1 MSEAEVPDGFRPV
14 ADAADLAEGEPT
26 RVSVDGQPVA
36 LVRHEGDAFA
46 VDDRCPH
53 MGFPLSEGSVDEGV
67 LTCHWHHARFELSG
81 GDTFDPWANDVLA
94 YPVVEADGTVYVD
107 PNPDPD
113 RSSPARWRA
122 RLDTGLE
129 ENLRLVV
136 AKAVVGLDDAG
147 VAPTET
153 VAQGVDFGTRYRADG
168 WSSGLTILGC
178 LAGVLPDLR
187 PADRRRALYTGLRH
201 VASDCAGEPPRFD
214 QPALDVRDPDPERL
228 TAWVRENVEVRDR
241 DGAERALRAVVARC
255 SRDRVERTLF
265 AAATDHV
272 YLDGGHALDFC
283 NTAIETLD
291 YVGWDDRE
299 RVADTL
305 ASLVPV
311 LVDADRGEEQSAWR
325 QPVDL
330 AGLLF
335 DAYDDLGLEDRTVA
349 GTEWTAPDGFDE
361 TLLGDDPRAIVAAL
375 RAAVAAGATPVALA
389 DRVCHAAASR
399 VARFGT
405 ANEFGDWNTVHHTF
419 TYANAVRRAADRVA
433 DPRLYRGVFDAALSV
448 YLDRFLNIPPAP
460 VPEAG
465 ASDDDCDP
473 EMLREELLQTFDTE
487 GRVNDAARLVGA
499 HLDAGADAAALWRTL
514 GRGLLREDAGFHAIQ
529 AYEAGRRQFEA
540 ATTDGERRVA
550 LVAAARYLAAQFP
563 TRREAEQTFGIA
575 ERLSRGEAV
584 HEEPG
589 K

>member
-1 MSEAEVPDGFRPV
+1 MSETEVPNGYRAV
-14 ADAADLAEGEPT
+14 VDAAELEEGAPV
-26 RVSVDGQPVA
+26 RVNVDGRPVA

-53 MGFPLSEGSVDEGV
+53 MGFPLSEGSVDGGV

-81 GDTFDPWANDVLA
+81 GDTFDPWADDVLS

-107 PNPDPD
+107 PDPDPD
-113 RSSPARWRA
+113 RSSPERWRA
-122 RLDTGLE
+122 RLNTGLE
-129 ENLRLVV
+129 ENLRLVL
-136 AKAVVGLDDAG
+136 AKSVIGLNDAG
-147 VAPTET
+147 VPPTEM
-153 VAQGVDFGTRYRADG
+153 VAQGLDFGTRYRADG

-178 LAGVLPDLR
+178 LAGVLTDLR

-214 QPALDVRDPDPERL
+214 QPALDVQDPAPERL

-241 DGAERALRAVVARC
+241 DGAERALRTVVARC

-283 NTAIETLD
+283 NTAVETLD
-291 YVGWDDRE
+291 HVGWDDRE
-299 RVADTL
+299 RVADVL

-330 AGLLF
+330 AQLLF
-335 DAYDDLGLEDRTVA
+335 DAYDDLDVESRAVTGAD
-349 GTEWTAPDGFDE
+349 WTAPDGFDE
-361 TLLGDDPRAIVAAL
+361 TLLGDDPHAIVAAL
-375 RAAVAAGATPVALA
+375 REAVAAGATPAALA
-389 DRVCHAAASR
+389 DRVCHAAATR

-419 TYANAVRRAADRVA
+419 TYANAVRQAADRIA
-433 DPRLYRGVFDAALSV
+433 DPRLYRGVFDGALSV
-448 YLDRFLNIPPAP
+448 YLDRFLNTPPAP
-460 VPEAG
+460 VPAAG
-465 ASDDDCDP
+465 ASDDGRDPAALCDGVL
-473 EMLREELLQTFDTE
+473 ETFDAE
-487 GRVNDAARLVGA
+487 GQVDDAARLVGA
-499 HLDAGADAAALWRTL
+499 FLDADGDPAALWRTL
-514 GRGLLREDAGFHAIQ
+514 GRGLLREDAGFHALQ

-540 ATTDGERRVA
+540 AATGEEERVA
-550 LVAAARYLAAQFP
+550 LVAVARYLAAHFP

-575 ERLSRGEAV
+575 ERLHRGEAV
-584 HEEPG
+584 HEE
-589 K
+589 

>member
-1 MSEAEVPDGFRPV
+1 MADTSVPDGFRPV
-14 ADAADLAEGEPT
+14 ADAADLAEGAPV
-26 RVSVDGQPVA
+26 RVRVDGRPIA

-81 GDTFDPWANDVLA
+81 GDTFDPWADDVLA
-94 YPVVEADGTVYVD
+94 YPVVEADGEVYVD
-107 PNPDPD
+107 PNPAPD

-122 RLDTGLE
+122 RLDTGLA
-129 ENLRLVV
+129 ENLRLVI
-136 AKAVVGLDDAG
+136 AKAVIGLDDAG
-147 VAPTET
+147 VDPTET
-153 VAQGVDFGTRYRADG
+153 VAQGLDFGTRYRDGG

-178 LAGVLPDLR
+178 LAGVFSDLR
-187 PADRRRALYTGLRH
+187 PADRRRACYTGLRH

-214 QPALDVRDPDPERL
+214 QPALDATDPDPARL
-228 TAWVRENVEVRDR
+228 TAWFRENVEVRDR
-241 DGAERALRAVVARC
+241 DGAERVLRTAVARC
-255 SRDRVERTLF
+255 SRERVERTLF

-272 YLDGGHALDFC
+272 FLDGGHALDFC
-283 NTAIETLD
+283 NTAVETLD

-305 ASLVPV
+305 ASLVPA
-311 LVDADRGEEQSAWR
+311 LVDADRSEEESAWR

-335 DAYDDLGLEDRTVA
+335 DAYDELGIEGRTVA
-349 GTEWTAPDGFDE
+349 ATDWTAPDGFDE

-375 RAAVAAGATPVALA
+375 RAAVAAGATPATLA
-389 DRVCHAAASR
+389 DRVCHAAATR

-405 ANEFGDWNTVHHTF
+405 ANEFSDWNTVHHTF
-419 TYANAVRRAADRVA
+419 TYANAVRQATNRVPDA
-433 DPRLYRGVFDAALSV
+433 RLYRGVFDAALSV
-448 YLDRFLNIPPAP
+448 YLDRFLNTPPAP

-465 ASDDDCDP
+465 ESDDARPP
-473 EMLREELLQTFDTE
+473 ERLRDELLETFDTE
-487 GRVNDAARLVGA
+487 GRVNEAGRIAGA
-499 HLDAGADAAALWRTL
+499 SLDAGVDPAALWRTL

-529 AYEAGRRQFEA
+529 AYEAGIRQFEA
-540 ATTDGERRVA
+540 AATARERRVA
-550 LVAAARYLAAQFP
+550 LVAVARYLAAQFP

-575 ERLSRGEAV
+575 DRLHRGEAI
-584 HEEPG
+584 HE
-589 K
+589 

>member
-1 MSEAEVPDGFRPV
+1 MPDAEVPDGYRAV
-14 ADAADLAEGEPT
+14 ADAAELEEGVPV
-26 RVSVDGQPVA
+26 RVTVDGRPVA

-53 MGFPLSEGSVDEGV
+53 MGFPLSEGSVDGGV

-81 GDTFDPWANDVLA
+81 GDTFDPWADDVLA
-94 YPVVEADGTVYVD
+94 YPVVEADGRVYLD
-107 PNPDPD
+107 PDPDPD
-113 RSSPARWRA
+113 RSSPERWRA
-122 RLDTGLE
+122 RLDTGLA

-136 AKAVVGLDDAG
+136 AKAVIGLDDAG
-147 VAPTET
+147 VDPTET
-153 VAQGVDFGTRYRADG
+153 VARGLEFGTRYRDAG

-178 LAGVLPDLR
+178 LAAVLSDLR

-255 SRDRVERTLF
+255 PRDRVERTLF

-272 YLDGGHALDFC
+272 FLDGGHALDFC
-283 NTAIETLD
+283 NTAVETLD
-291 YVGWDDRE
+291 LVGWDDRE
-299 RVADTL
+299 RVADVL

-335 DAYDDLGLEDRTVA
+335 DAYDDLGLEDRVVEPTD
-349 GTEWTAPDGFDE
+349 WTAPDGFDA
-361 TLLGDDPRAIVAAL
+361 TLLGDDPHAVVAVL
-375 RAAVAAGATPVALA
+375 REAVGAGATPAALA
-389 DRVCHAAASR
+389 DRVCHAAATR

-419 TYANAVRRAADRVA
+419 TYANAVRQAARRVPDA
-433 DPRLYRGVFDAALSV
+433 RLYRGVFDAALSV
-448 YLDRFLNIPPAP
+448 YLDRFLNTPPAP

-465 ASDDDCDP
+465 ASDDDRSP
-473 EMLREELLQTFDTE
+473 EALREDLLATFDTE
-487 GRVNDAARLVGA
+487 GQVTEAARLVGA
-499 HLDAGADAAALWRTL
+499 HLDAGGDPAALWRTL

-529 AYEAGRRQFEA
+529 AYEAGRRQFAAA
-540 ATTDGERRVA
+540 ATAGERRVA
-550 LVAAARYLAAQFP
+550 LVAVARYLAAHFP

-575 ERLSRGEAV
+575 ARLGRGEAV
-584 HEEPG
+584 HE
-589 K
+589 